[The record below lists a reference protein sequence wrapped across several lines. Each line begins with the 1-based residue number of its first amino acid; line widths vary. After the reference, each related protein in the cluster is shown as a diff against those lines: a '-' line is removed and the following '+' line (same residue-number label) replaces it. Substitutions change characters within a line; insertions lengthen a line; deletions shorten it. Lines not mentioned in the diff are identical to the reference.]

1 MELQELKDKLNSEKQ
16 TFEFTEEDGGLVI
29 RNKKYGVKVRCSAE
43 AIAKHDWPTIK
54 GQTVGG
60 RDVNHITRVTGYFTI
75 VEGWNKGKL
84 GELKDRYHSQIA

>member
-1 MELQELKDKLNSEKQ
+1 MELQELKDKLSAEKHIYD
-16 TFEFTEEDGGLVI
+16 FTEEGGDLII
-29 RNKKYGVKVRCSAE
+29 RNKKHGVKVRCSAE
-43 AIAKHDWPTIK
+43 AVAKHDWASIK
-54 GQTVGG
+54 SQTVGG

>member
-1 MELQELKDKLNSEKQ
+1 MELQELKDKLSAEKHIYD
-16 TFEFTEEDGGLVI
+16 FTEEGGDVII
-29 RNKKYGVKVRCSAE
+29 RNKKFGTKIRCSAE
-43 AIAKHDWPTIK
+43 AVAKHDWAAIK
-54 GQTVGG
+54 SQTVGG